1 MNQADREKNGK
12 EKKHTAD
19 PGGPGIPLSPL
30 IWKKY
35 KKLVSLFVTLGTVQE
50 LLSFDR
56 RVSYYNCS

>member
-1 MNQADREKNGK
+1 MNQADIEKNGK

-35 KKLVSLFVTLGTVQE
+35 KKA
-50 LLSFDR
+50 
-56 RVSYYNCS
+56 C